1 MKLVKYR
8 KNLQQPLRQATLCFL
23 IKGDEVLLAMKKRGF
38 GEGRWNGVGGKP
50 KSKETIEEAA
60 IRETQEE
67 INVLLRNLN
76 KVAIINFYFPHN
88 PDWNQQVIVFVTK
101 DWKEEPIETE
111 EMNPQWFKK
120 DQLPLDSMWPDDKF
134 WLPMVMK
141 GKKIKAEFLFGP
153 NDIVLDFCVNEVK
166 IVS

>member
-8 KNLQQPLRQATLCFL
+8 DNLQQPLRQATLCFL

-50 KSKETIEEAA
+50 KLKETIEEAA

-134 WLPMVMK
+134 WLPMVME

-153 NDIVLDFCVNEVK
+153 NDIVLDSCVNEVK